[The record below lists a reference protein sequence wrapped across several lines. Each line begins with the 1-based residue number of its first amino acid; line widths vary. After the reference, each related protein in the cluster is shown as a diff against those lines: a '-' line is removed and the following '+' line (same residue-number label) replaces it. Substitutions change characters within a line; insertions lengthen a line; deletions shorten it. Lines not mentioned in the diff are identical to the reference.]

1 MATRQLD
8 PLYRAYLR
16 YKDRRASGGSMAP
29 AFVQRG
35 TERWERTT
43 IPRPRL
49 LGLAAGIVGL
59 LVLLLLSQLLF
70 GGTDLGEDGPLPNPY
85 FEQ

>member
-1 MATRQLD
+1 MATRRLD
-8 PLYRAYLR
+8 SLYRKYLEFR
-16 YKDRRASGGSMAP
+16 ARRSEGGSRAP

-43 IPRPRL
+43 IPWPRT
-49 LGLAAGIVGL
+49 LGLAVGIVGL
-59 LVLLLLSQLLF
+59 LVLLLLSQLVF
-70 GGTDLGEDGPLPNPY
+70 GGTDLGEDGPASNPY